1 MKRALLLFPLLI
13 AAAPARASGDVYT
26 ADTVWECLGGEGGH
40 VTPERAILACTT
52 MLQSHELHPERIVA
66 YVEARAAHYRDA
78 GQFENAL
85 ADLDGALKRKPADA
99 DLYKDRCWVRATW
112 GRELFAALTDCD
124 TSLQLAPGV
133 PGTLASRAL
142 VFLRRA
148 DYASAIKDC
157 DAALSKRPSFA
168 PSLYMRGMAKR
179 KSGDMPGGDADLAAA
194 KAVDP
199 KIAET
204 YAGYGVTP

>member
-1 MKRALLLFPLLI
+1 MKRVLLPFALLI
-13 AAAPARASGDVYT
+13 AVAPARAGSDVYT
-26 ADTVWECLGGEGGH
+26 QDLTEQCLSGRDDH
-40 VTPERAILACTT
+40 VPPERAILACTT
-52 MLQSHELHPERIVA
+52 ILQSHVPKAESLPA

-85 ADLDGALKRKPADA
+85 ADLDAVLKKKPAA
-99 DLYKDRCWVRATW
+99 ANLYNERCWVRATW

-124 TSLQLAPGV
+124 ISLQLEPGV
-133 PGTLASRAL
+133 PDTLDSRAL

-157 DAALSKRPSFA
+157 DAALSTRPRFA
-168 PSLYMRGMAKR
+168 RSLYVRGLAKR

-204 YAGYGVTP
+204 FAGYGVTP